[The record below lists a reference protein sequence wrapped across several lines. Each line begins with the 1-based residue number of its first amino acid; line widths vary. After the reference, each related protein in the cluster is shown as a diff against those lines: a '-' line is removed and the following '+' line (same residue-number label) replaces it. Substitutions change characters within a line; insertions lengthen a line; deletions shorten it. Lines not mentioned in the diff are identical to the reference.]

1 MRVICVTDRKLCGD
15 GFLSQ
20 LGKICAG
27 GISRIILR
35 EKDLDEAD
43 YSSLAAEAMEI
54 CRNYSTPISLH
65 TYINAAAELHAEGIH
80 LTCQSFVEN
89 RRNLSDFTSVGVS
102 VHSASEAQMCERLGA
117 SYVTAGHI
125 FPTDCKKGVPPR
137 GLDYLEE
144 ICGGVNIPVYAIG
157 GISPENVRYTVSAGA
172 SGVCMMSSLMK
183 SKEPAELIKLMKNK
197 F

>member
-35 EKDLDEAD
+35 EKDMNEDD
-43 YSSLAAEAMEI
+43 YSRLAAKAMEI
-54 CRNYSTPISLH
+54 CRSSGTPISLH
-65 TYINAAAELHAEGIH
+65 TYVNAANELHAEGIH
-80 LTCQSFVEN
+80 LTYQSFMDN
-89 RRNLSDFTSVGVS
+89 RESLSAFASVGVS
-102 VHSASEAQMCERLGA
+102 VHSAAEAQSSERFGA

-137 GLDYLEE
+137 GVDYLTE
-144 ICGGVNIPVYAIG
+144 ICGRVNIPVYAIG
-157 GISPENVRYTVSAGA
+157 GISPGNVRYAASAGA
-172 SGVCMMSSLMK
+172 AGVCVMSSLMR
-183 SKEPAELIKLMKNK
+183 STDPAELIKLLKYR